1 MLYLIELNTFVLEAK
16 AYEYNFEIETILQQF
31 IAIIDNAMVMR
42 YSVDKESGTRK
53 LDEVIKPGYILGTK
67 QRVMLD
73 IINKAKNY
81 ELPVVI
87 VSLSGISFV
96 KERQASKNQII
107 NVHTAALDSTY
118 ARPTPISIK
127 VEVTIMTKYMTDLY
141 QIYGKLATQFQPAL
155 AFSWFVPQNMNHN
168 WVELRNKV
176 EWDGELSLDIRAESK
191 NSDED
196 KFTGKMGFTIDGWL
210 FPTMNKCSNG
220 IIYNIGTTIVP
231 NEDTLSRIYDEI
243 SLFRPLVYSVM
254 KGDEWDRYNNP
265 RQLASSQPLI
275 TSMYFSDNYVSIVG
289 EKRNDKTR
297 YFILDSGRATDMLID
312 KHSAIIIS
320 GYNFKD
326 AKVLAVPKN
335 SNMISGAEYYKEQYQ
350 GDLHPFPNTKEEK
363 TPVVSGYLLNIVKQ
377 TENQILVDFKEPLKI
392 QGEFDIAVVNDVDYD
407 LLSER
412 KGFKL
417 NAR

>member
-1 MLYLIELNTFVLEAK
+1 MLTAN

-31 IAIIDNAMVMR
+31 IAIIDNAIVMR
-42 YSVDKESGTRK
+42 YSVNKEDGTRK

-87 VSLSGISFV
+87 ISLGGISFV
-96 KERQASKNQII
+96 KERQASKNQVIT
-107 NVHTAALDSTY
+107 VHKPDLDSDY

-127 VEVTIMTKYMTDLY
+127 VEVTIMAKYMTDLY

-155 AFSWFVPQNMNHN
+155 AFSWFVPQVIKGN
-168 WVELRNKV
+168 WVELRNKI
-176 EWDGELSLDIRAESK
+176 EWDGELNLDVRTESK

-196 KFTGKMGFTIDGWL
+196 KFTGKLGFTIDGWL
-210 FPTMNKCSNG
+210 FPTMNKCTEG

-231 NEDTLSRIYDEI
+231 SEDTISRIYDDI
-243 SLFRPLVYSVM
+243 SLFRPLVYSVL
-254 KGDEWDRYNNP
+254 KGKEWDKYNNP

-275 TSMYFSDNYVSIVG
+275 TSLYLAKGDIKSSKDGAWS
-289 EKRNDKTR
+289 
-297 YFILDSGRATDMLID
+297 YFILDKTRAETLNVNRNSKVVIN
-312 KHSAIIIS
+312 
-320 GYNFKD
+320 GYNLKN
-326 AKVLAVPKN
+326 AKVLAIPRSDDYIN
-335 SNMISGAEYYKEQYQ
+335 SAQFYKVQYN
-350 GDLHPFPNTKEEK
+350 GDLHPFPNTLEEK
-363 TPVVSGYLLNIVKQ
+363 PHFISGYLLNIVKQ
-377 TENQILVDFKEPLKI
+377 SENQITVDFKSPLALT
-392 QGEFDIAVVNDVDYD
+392 GDFDLAVVTDIDYD

-417 NAR
+417 NAKCNEN

>member
-1 MLYLIELNTFVLEAK
+1 MLNTNN
-16 AYEYNFEIETILQQF
+16 YEYNFEIETILQQF

-42 YSVDKESGTRK
+42 YSVNREDNTRK

-87 VSLSGISFV
+87 ISLSGISFV
-96 KERQASKNQII
+96 KERQASKNQVI
-107 NVHTAALDSTY
+107 NVHRPDLDTSY
-118 ARPTPISIK
+118 ARPTPISMK

-155 AFSWFVPQNMNHN
+155 AFSWFVPQVINQN
-168 WVELRNKV
+168 WVELRNKI
-176 EWDGELSLDIRAESK
+176 EWDGELSLDVRTESK

-210 FPTMNKCSNG
+210 FPTMNKCDHS
-220 IIYNIGTTIVP
+220 IIYNIGTTVVP

-243 SLFRPLVYSVM
+243 SLFRPLVYSVL
-254 KGDEWDRYNNP
+254 KGNEWDRYNNP

-275 TSMYFSDNYVSIVG
+275 TSIFLGSDDIISKEGVQS
-289 EKRNDKTR
+289 
-297 YFILDSGRATDMLID
+297 YFILDQERAKTFYITKNSKLVLN
-312 KHSAIIIS
+312 
-320 GYNFKD
+320 GYNMKT
-326 AKVLAVPKN
+326 AKVLAIPKN
-335 SNMISGAEYYKEQYQ
+335 INLISGAEYYKVQYN
-350 GDLHPFPNTKEEK
+350 GDTHPFPNSKEQK
-363 TPVVSGYLLNIVKQ
+363 PPFISGYLLNIVKQ
-377 TENQILVDFKEPLKI
+377 SENQITVDFKAPLSLV
-392 QGEFDIAVVNDVDYD
+392 GEFDIAVVSDIDYD

>member
-1 MLYLIELNTFVLEAK
+1 VLNSRE
-16 AYEYNFEIETILQQF
+16 YEYNFEIETILQQF
-31 IAIIDNAMVMR
+31 ISIIDNAMVMR

-107 NVHTAALDSTY
+107 NVHTATLDSTY

-127 VEVTIMTKYMTDLY
+127 VDVTIMAKYMTDLY
-141 QIYGKLATQFQPAL
+141 QIYGKLATQFQPAV

-176 EWDGELSLDIRAESK
+176 EWDGELSLDIRTESK

-210 FPTMNKCSNG
+210 FPTMNKCNGG
-220 IIYNIGTTIVP
+220 IIYNIGTSIVP
-231 NEDTLSRIYDEI
+231 SEDTLSRIHDEI
-243 SLFRPLVYSVM
+243 SLFRPLVYSVL
-254 KGDEWDRYNNP
+254 KGDEWSKYNNP
-265 RQLASSQPLI
+265 RQFASTQPLI
-275 TSMYFSDNYVSIVG
+275 TSIYFSDNYVPRAG
-289 EKRNDKTR
+289 EKRSDKTR
-297 YFILDSGRATDMLID
+297 YFILDQERASGIAVD
-312 KHSAIIIS
+312 KYSAVIIS

-326 AKVLAVPKN
+326 AKIIAIPRNSKN
-335 SNMISGAEYYKEQYQ
+335 ITGAEYYKEQYK
-350 GDLHPFPNTKEEK
+350 GDLHPFPNTKEQK
-363 TPVVSGYLLNIVKQ
+363 PANISGYLLNIVKQ
-377 TENQILVDFKEPLKI
+377 TENQILIDFKEPLKI
-392 QGEFDIAVVNDVDYD
+392 HGEFDIAVINDIDYD

>member
-1 MLYLIELNTFVLEAK
+1 MLNANI
-16 AYEYNFEIETILQQF
+16 YEYNFEIETMLQQF
-31 IAIIDNAMVMR
+31 ISIIDNAIVMR
-42 YSVDKESGTRK
+42 YSVDKADGTRK

-87 VSLSGISFV
+87 ISLTGISFI
-96 KERQASKNQII
+96 KERQASKNQDI

-118 ARPTPISIK
+118 ARPTPISMK
-127 VEVTIMTKYMTDLY
+127 VDVTIMTKYMTDLY

-155 AFSWFVPQNMNHN
+155 AFSWFVPQMIKSN
-168 WVELRNKV
+168 WQELRNKI
-176 EWDGELSLDIRAESK
+176 EWDGELNLDIRTESK

-210 FPTMNKCSNG
+210 FPTMNRCDSS

-243 SLFRPLVYSVM
+243 SLFRPLVYSVL
-254 KGDEWDRYNNP
+254 KGKEWDRYNNP

-275 TSMYFSDNYVSIVG
+275 TSVYIGGNIITKDESQC
-289 EKRNDKTR
+289 
-297 YFILDSGRATDMLID
+297 YFILDKSRAKEMKVHPSSKL
-312 KHSAIIIS
+312 IIS
-320 GYNFKD
+320 GYNLKD
-326 AKVLAVPKN
+326 AKVLIIPTNSKN
-335 SNMISGAEYYKEQYQ
+335 ISGAEFFKVQYN
-350 GDLHPFPNTKEEK
+350 GDIHPFPDSLEQKPAN
-363 TPVVSGYLLNIVKQ
+363 VSGYLLNIVKQ
-377 TENQILVDFKEPLKI
+377 SENQITVDFKEPLNI
-392 QGEFDIAVVNDVDYD
+392 RGEFDIAVVTDIDYD

-417 NAR
+417 NA

>member
-1 MLYLIELNTFVLEAK
+1 MLNANN
-16 AYEYNFEIETILQQF
+16 YEYNFEIETILQQF

-42 YSVDKESGTRK
+42 YSVNREDNTRK

-87 VSLSGISFV
+87 ISLSGISFV
-96 KERQASKNQII
+96 KERQASKNQVI
-107 NVHTAALDSTY
+107 NVHRPDLDTSY
-118 ARPTPISIK
+118 ARPTPISMK

-155 AFSWFVPQNMNHN
+155 AFSWFVPQVINQN
-168 WVELRNKV
+168 WVELRNKI
-176 EWDGELSLDIRAESK
+176 EWDGELSLDVRTESK

-210 FPTMNKCSNG
+210 FPTMNKCDHS
-220 IIYNIGTTIVP
+220 IIYNIGTTVVP

-243 SLFRPLVYSVM
+243 SLFRPLVYSVL

-275 TSMYFSDNYVSIVG
+275 TSIFLGSDDIISKEGVQS
-289 EKRNDKTR
+289 
-297 YFILDSGRATDMLID
+297 YFILDQERAKTFYITRNSKLVLNGYNMKTARVL
-312 KHSAIIIS
+312 AIPKNINSIS
-320 GYNFKD
+320 G
-326 AKVLAVPKN
+326 V
-335 SNMISGAEYYKEQYQ
+335 EYYKVQYN
-350 GDLHPFPNTKEEK
+350 GDIHPFPNSKEQK
-363 TPVVSGYLLNIVKQ
+363 PPFISGYLLNIVKQ
-377 TENQILVDFKEPLKI
+377 SENQITVDFKAPLSLV
-392 QGEFDIAVVNDVDYD
+392 GEFDIAVVSDIDYD

>member
-1 MLYLIELNTFVLEAK
+1 MLYLIEINTIVLSANT
-16 AYEYNFEIETILQQF
+16 YEYNFEIETILQQF

-42 YSVDKESGTRK
+42 YSVDKDSGTRK

-87 VSLSGISFV
+87 VTMSGISFV
-96 KERQASKNQII
+96 KERQASKNQVI
-107 NVHTAALDSTY
+107 NVHSATLDSSY
-118 ARPTPISIK
+118 ARPTPISMK

-155 AFSWFVPQNMNHN
+155 AFSWFVPQTIKGN
-168 WVELRNKV
+168 WQELRNKI
-176 EWDGELSLDIRAESK
+176 EWDGELSLDVRTESK

-210 FPTMNKCSNG
+210 FPTMNKCDSS
-220 IIYNIGTTIVP
+220 IIYNIGTTVVP
-231 NEDTLSRIYDEI
+231 NEDTLSRIHDEI
-243 SLFRPLVYSVM
+243 SLFRPLVYSVL
-254 KGDEWDRYNNP
+254 KGKEWDKYNNP

-275 TSMYFSDNYVSIVG
+275 TAVYLGTSGIAKDG
-289 EKRNDKTR
+289 KQC
-297 YFILDSGRATDMLID
+297 YFILDKERADSMLVASNN
-312 KHSAIIIS
+312 KLTIS
-320 GYNFKD
+320 GYNLKD
-326 AKVLAVPKN
+326 AKVLAIPTNSKN
-335 SNMISGAEYYKEQYQ
+335 ISGAKYYKEQYN
-350 GDLHPFPNTKEEK
+350 GDIHPFPNSLEQK
-363 TPVVSGYLLNIVKQ
+363 PANISGYLLNIVKQ
-377 TENQILVDFKEPLKI
+377 TENQITVDFKAPLSI
-392 QGEFDIAVVNDVDYD
+392 RGEFDIAVVTDIDYD

-417 NAR
+417 NA

>member
-1 MLYLIELNTFVLEAK
+1 M
-16 AYEYNFEIETILQQF
+16 LQQF
-31 IAIIDNAMVMR
+31 ISIIDNAIVMR
-42 YSVDKESGTRK
+42 YSVDKADGTRK

-87 VSLSGISFV
+87 ISLTGISFI
-96 KERQASKNQII
+96 KERQASKNQDI

-118 ARPTPISIK
+118 ARPTPISMK
-127 VEVTIMTKYMTDLY
+127 VDVTIMTKYMTDLY

-155 AFSWFVPQNMNHN
+155 AFSWFVPQMIKSN
-168 WVELRNKV
+168 WQELRNKI
-176 EWDGELSLDIRAESK
+176 EWDGELNLDIRTESK

-210 FPTMNKCSNG
+210 FPTMNRCDSS

-243 SLFRPLVYSVM
+243 SLFRPLVYSVL
-254 KGDEWDRYNNP
+254 KGKEWDRYNNP

-275 TSMYFSDNYVSIVG
+275 TSVYIGGNIITKDESQC
-289 EKRNDKTR
+289 
-297 YFILDSGRATDMLID
+297 YFILDKSRAKEMKVYPSSKL
-312 KHSAIIIS
+312 IIS
-320 GYNFKD
+320 GYNLKD
-326 AKVLAVPKN
+326 AKVLIIPTNSKN
-335 SNMISGAEYYKEQYQ
+335 ISGAEFFKVQYN
-350 GDLHPFPNTKEEK
+350 GDIHPFPDSLEQKPANI
-363 TPVVSGYLLNIVKQ
+363 SGYLLNIVKQ
-377 TENQILVDFKEPLKI
+377 SENQITVDFKEPLNI
-392 QGEFDIAVVNDVDYD
+392 RGEFDIAVVTDIDYD

-417 NAR
+417 NA

>member
-1 MLYLIELNTFVLEAK
+1 MLNANN
-16 AYEYNFEIETILQQF
+16 YEYNFEIETILQQF

-42 YSVDKESGTRK
+42 YSVNREDNTRK

-87 VSLSGISFV
+87 ISLSGISFV
-96 KERQASKNQII
+96 KERQASKNQVI
-107 NVHTAALDSTY
+107 NVHRPDLDTSY
-118 ARPTPISIK
+118 ARPTPISMK

-155 AFSWFVPQNMNHN
+155 AFSWFVPQVINQN
-168 WVELRNKV
+168 WVELRNKI
-176 EWDGELSLDIRAESK
+176 EWDGELSLDVRTESK

-210 FPTMNKCSNG
+210 FPTMNKCDHS
-220 IIYNIGTTIVP
+220 IIYNIGTTVVP

-243 SLFRPLVYSVM
+243 SLFRPLVYSVL

-275 TSMYFSDNYVSIVG
+275 TSIFLGSDDIISKEGVQS
-289 EKRNDKTR
+289 
-297 YFILDSGRATDMLID
+297 YFILDQKRAKTFYITRNSKLVLN
-312 KHSAIIIS
+312 
-320 GYNFKD
+320 GYNMKT
-326 AKVLAVPKN
+326 ARVLAIPKN
-335 SNMISGAEYYKEQYQ
+335 INSILGAEYYEVQYN
-350 GDLHPFPNTKEEK
+350 GDIHPFPNSKEQK
-363 TPVVSGYLLNIVKQ
+363 PPFISGYLLNIVKQ
-377 TENQILVDFKEPLKI
+377 SENQITVDFKAPLSLV
-392 QGEFDIAVVNDVDYD
+392 GEFDIAVVSDIDYD

>member
-1 MLYLIELNTFVLEAK
+1 MLYLMEINTFVLNAN

-42 YSVDKESGTRK
+42 YSVDKEDGTRK

-87 VSLSGISFV
+87 VTMSGISFV
-96 KERQASKNQII
+96 KERQASKNQVI
-107 NVHTAALDSTY
+107 NVHNATLDSSY
-118 ARPTPISIK
+118 ARPTPISMK

-155 AFSWFVPQNMNHN
+155 AFSWFVPQTINGN
-168 WVELRNKV
+168 WQELRNKI
-176 EWDGELSLDIRAESK
+176 EWDGELSLDVRAESK

-210 FPTMNKCSNG
+210 FPTMNKCDNS

-243 SLFRPLVYSVM
+243 SLFRPLVYSVL
-254 KGDEWDRYNNP
+254 KGKEWDKYNNP

-275 TSMYFSDNYVSIVG
+275 TSIYFSDNYVPLVS
-289 EKRNDKTR
+289 EKRNEKTR
-297 YFILDSGRATDMLID
+297 YFILDKSRAKNMLVNSR
-312 KHSAIIIS
+312 SAIIIS
-320 GYNFKD
+320 GYNLKD
-326 AKVLAVPKN
+326 AKVLAIPADSKN
-335 SNMISGAEYYKEQYQ
+335 ISGAKFYKEQYN
-350 GDLHPFPNTKEEK
+350 GDIHPFPNSLEQK
-363 TPVVSGYLLNIVKQ
+363 PANISGYLLNIVKQ
-377 TENQILVDFKEPLKI
+377 TDNQILVDFKAPLSI
-392 QGEFDIAVVNDVDYD
+392 HGEFDIAVISDIDYD

-417 NAR
+417 NA